1 MAGHRRHTT
10 NISALR
16 KNIIRREKIFI
27 WKEISVFAN
36 NALSFLASYIIN
48 LNSISELCAARNLH
62 YNYKIISGFHFV
74 TKLQRIAVCKLENY
88 TTSPAGSCSTHHPPP
103 TALIGVDSLTGNLTW
118 CGAAVVRR
126 WWGAEAMRHG
136 RRRTFSGYCEAK
148 SESCDNIINHR
159 WQGRVR
165 YPL

>member
-74 TKLQRIAVCKLENY
+74 TKLQRIVVCKLENY
-88 TTSPAGSCSTHHPPP
+88 TTSPAGCSSTHHPPP

-126 WWGAEAMRHG
+126 RCRGDGGRGNASWPQENIFWILWGQVR
-136 RRRTFSGYCEAK
+136 K
-148 SESCDNIINHR
+148 L
-159 WQGRVR
+159 WQH
-165 YPL
+165 Y

>member
-1 MAGHRRHTT
+1 MAGHRRHTA

-16 KNIIRREKIFI
+16 KNIIRREKIFM
-27 WKEISVFAN
+27 ERNISVFAN

-74 TKLQRIAVCKLENY
+74 TKLQRIVVCKVENY
-88 TTSPAGSCSTHHPPP
+88 TTSPAGCSTTHRPNWGWQFDRKSDMVRCCRGG
-103 TALIGVDSLTGNLTW
+103 GVVVTGT
-118 CGAAVVRR
+118 
-126 WWGAEAMRHG
+126 EAMRHG
-136 RRRTFSGYCEAK
+136 RWRTFSGYCEAK

>member
-1 MAGHRRHTT
+1 MAGHRRHTA

-27 WKEISVFAN
+27 WREISVFAN

-74 TKLQRIAVCKLENY
+74 TKLQRIVVCKVENY
-88 TTSPAGSCSTHHPPP
+88 TTSPAGCTTHPPP

-126 WWGAEAMRHG
+126 CRGDGGGGNASWPLENIFWILWGKVR
-136 RRRTFSGYCEAK
+136 K
-148 SESCDNIINHR
+148 L
-159 WQGRVR
+159 WQH
-165 YPL
+165 Y

>member
-1 MAGHRRHTT
+1 M
-10 NISALR
+10 
-16 KNIIRREKIFI
+16 
-27 WKEISVFAN
+27 FAN

-74 TKLQRIAVCKLENY
+74 TKLQRIVVCKVENY
-88 TTSPAGSCSTHHPPP
+88 TTSPAGCTTHHPP

-118 CGAAVVRR
+118 CGAAVVLP
-126 WWGAEAMRHG
+126 WCGGVVVTGTEAMRHG
-136 RRRTFSGYCEAK
+136 RWRTFSGYCEAK